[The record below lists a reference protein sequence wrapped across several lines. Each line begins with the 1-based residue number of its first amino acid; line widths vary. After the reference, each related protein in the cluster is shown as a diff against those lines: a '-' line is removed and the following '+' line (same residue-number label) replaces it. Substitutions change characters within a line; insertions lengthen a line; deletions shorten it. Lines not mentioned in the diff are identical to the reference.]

1 MIYLIIGGTCCGKT
15 SFVKN
20 TWLKGMAFEAKK
32 DVLHYVETDEAII
45 LGKWSNIDG
54 RERSGTDTISRSQ
67 IHLIGEQ
74 VKALMSVNKDIIIE
88 GDKATFR
95 KVFNELLLI
104 GSVKLLHITSRIEK
118 IIDRYYANGSKSSLS
133 SVKASRTKAANIFVE
148 YKDIMNGEEIDTTGL
163 SEEDFKSLSLHN
175 YKQYIKENN
184 TIKLF

>member
-20 TWLKGMAFEAKK
+20 TWLKGRAFEAKK
-32 DVLHYVETDEAII
+32 DILHYVETEEVII

-74 VKALMSVNKDIIIE
+74 VKSLLKHNKDIVVE

-95 KVFNELLLI
+95 KVFNELLEVGPI
-104 GSVKLLHITSRIEK
+104 KLFHITSTIDK
-118 IIDRYYANGSKSSLS
+118 IIDRYYTNGSSSSLS
-133 SVKASRTKAANIFVE
+133 SVKASRTKAANIFME
-148 YKDIMNGEEIDTTGL
+148 YKDMMNGEEVDTSGL
-163 SEEDFKSLSLHN
+163 NEEDFKTLSLYN
-175 YKQYIKENN
+175 YKQYQKEND